1 MKKTKTLACL
11 SLLAASCASSP
22 AAFTAPCAGTNIN
35 STLTWSPSEIV
46 KGARGLSNLRIASV
60 IVSDDPNAPFH
71 LASGECVG
79 SFFLGAEGGPESGSG
94 YCVRKDKDG
103 DTVYEEWTLV
113 SAGKGTS
120 KVAGG
125 TGKFANASWTY
136 NWRATRLHGPLAAV
150 RWTGDC
156 R

>member
-1 MKKTKTLACL
+1 MNKANTLGTLAL
-11 SLLAASCASSP
+11 VVASCVVSP
-22 AAFTAPCAGTNIN
+22 AALAAPCSGTNIN
-35 STLTWSPSEIV
+35 STQTWTPSEVV
-46 KGARGLSNLRIASV
+46 KGVQVSILKFASV

-79 SFFLGAEGGPESGSG
+79 SLLLGADGKTTAGSG
-94 YCVRKDKDG
+94 YCARKDKHG
-103 DTVYEEWTLV
+103 DTVHEEWTV
-113 SAGKGTS
+113 TSPGKGTS

-136 NWRATRLHGPLAAV
+136 SWQHRPLHGPLAAV
-150 RWTGDC
+150 RWSGDC